1 MKAFFSYSNSCDVVS
16 TVYHFH
22 DNPSTGCVFCLE
34 VDGLITRGGGWLY
47 KWGSC
52 KGKFTVP

>member
-1 MKAFFSYSNSCDVVS
+1 MKAFFSYSNPCDVVS
-16 TVYHFH
+16 TVYH

-34 VDGLITRGGGWLY
+34 VDGPITGGGGWLY

-52 KGKFTVP
+52 KGKFTVS